1 MRCQACRGG
10 RSGRRPGRRGLAW
23 PQGGFGPTASSSRTS
38 RTTAAWVI
46 RTRLAQ
52 GLPARVEDPAVL
64 ALIADL
70 ICIELMGDQ
79 SKGGKDQ

>member
-1 MRCQACRGG
+1 MEPSDRPCDP
-10 RSGRRPGRRGLAW
+10 SGDFEG
-23 PQGGFGPTASSSRTS
+23 
-38 RTTAAWVI
+38 WVI
-46 RTRLAQ
+46 HTRLAQ
-52 GLPARVEDPAVL
+52 GLPARVEDLAVL

>member
-1 MRCQACRGG
+1 MEPSDPSCDP
-10 RSGRRPGRRGLAW
+10 SEELEAW
-23 PQGGFGPTASSSRTS
+23 A
-38 RTTAAWVI
+38 I

-52 GLPARVEDPAVL
+52 GLPARVEDPAVF

-79 SKGGKDQ
+79 SEDEKDQ

>member
-1 MRCQACRGG
+1 MEPSDPSCDP
-10 RSGRRPGRRGLAW
+10 SEDLE
-23 PQGGFGPTASSSRTS
+23 
-38 RTTAAWVI
+38 AWVI

-52 GLPARVEDPAVL
+52 VLPARVEDPAVL